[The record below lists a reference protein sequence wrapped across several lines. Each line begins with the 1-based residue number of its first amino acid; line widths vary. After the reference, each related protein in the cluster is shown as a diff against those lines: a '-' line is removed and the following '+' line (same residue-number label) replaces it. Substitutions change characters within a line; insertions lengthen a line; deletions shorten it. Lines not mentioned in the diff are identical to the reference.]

1 MYLPTSQ
8 LWAKNQQN
16 KLFFQA
22 WSKML
27 RSFTI
32 NPEKQHF
39 FYNFKY
45 VLLQKSFFWNSLKKK
60 ISYIHAP
67 SHFFNNG

>member
-39 FYNFKY
+39 FFF
-45 VLLQKSFFWNSLKKK
+45 LQF
-60 ISYIHAP
+60 
-67 SHFFNNG
+67 